1 MICFISFYPFPT
13 IFANLTLILFYS
25 PCLCLFVCLHEGIS
39 ACSDAER
46 CEEAVAAGMDGFLIK
61 PFRLIDL
68 IKVVKEYA
76 ANEKLKQSRKFLHD
90 GISSL

>member
-1 MICFISFYPFPT
+1 MISQ
-13 IFANLTLILFYS
+13 IFFDNLRFEFFSLYLS
-25 PCLCLFVCLHEGIS
+25 LFVCLHEGIS

-68 IKVVKEYA
+68 IKIVKEYA
-76 ANEKLKQSRKFLHD
+76 ANEKLKESRKFLHD

>member
-1 MICFISFYPFPT
+1 MYVRP
-13 IFANLTLILFYS
+13 
-25 PCLCLFVCLHEGIS
+25 HEGIS

-68 IKVVKEYA
+68 IKVIKEHA
-76 ANEKLKQSRKFLHD
+76 ANEKLQNSRKHLVD
-90 GISSL
+90 GILLIWWKSQMKNYQNLQSYWIW

>member
-1 MICFISFYPFPT
+1 MY
-13 IFANLTLILFYS
+13 
-25 PCLCLFVCLHEGIS
+25 EGIS

-68 IKVVKEYA
+68 IKVIKEYA
-76 ANEKLKQSRKFLHD
+76 ANEKLQDSRKILME
-90 GISSL
+90 GISSI